1 MRGAVKFVTLGCI
14 DSHFLE
20 RLLLRI
26 FVIQG
31 SIRRRLLEASEE
43 KLTKNGGNIAQN
55 DFQEM
60 TVDTP

>member
-1 MRGAVKFVTLGCI
+1 
-14 DSHFLE
+14 LE